1 MPLCCS
7 CTCWTPSSSRK
18 GPMKQGLSVV
28 PSCCLLGCFLG
39 IESLSFS
46 EFRHGTRKLYQVVCA
61 RFFGKTFFAQKI
73 GEVDNFPWI
82 SSIMKIYIISCV
94 PVQIFYFEK
103 MLFLRYRPML
113 PAIQIVRFLNQAF
126 LQSKSMK
133 QPHFLH
139 VDTNSQKLKVDWKS
153 FGRAWSKMSVANLV
167 SGL

>member
-1 MPLCCS
+1 
-7 CTCWTPSSSRK
+7 
-18 GPMKQGLSVV
+18 
-28 PSCCLLGCFLG
+28 
-39 IESLSFS
+39 
-46 EFRHGTRKLYQVVCA
+46 
-61 RFFGKTFFAQKI
+61 
-73 GEVDNFPWI
+73 
-82 SSIMKIYIISCV
+82 MKIYIISCV

-139 VDTNSQKLKVDWKS
+139 VDTNSQKLKVNWKR